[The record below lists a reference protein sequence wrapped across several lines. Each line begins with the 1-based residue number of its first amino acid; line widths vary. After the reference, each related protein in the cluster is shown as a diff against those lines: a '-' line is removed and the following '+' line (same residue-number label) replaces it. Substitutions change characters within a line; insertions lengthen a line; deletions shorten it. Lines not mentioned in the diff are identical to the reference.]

1 MSIAERETGLEIED
15 EEEEEASAAE
25 EQDNLP
31 LILATDG
38 QAKKGPGA

>member
-1 MSIAERETGLEIED
+1 MRREEQ
-15 EEEEEASAAE
+15 ASAAE

-31 LILATDG
+31 LILAPDG